1 MILYTKSEACGILKI
16 SPRTLERI
24 MGNGELVFYRIG
36 GSIRIDGDDLDRFIA
51 AQKVHVQPVSR
62 PCTDKR
68 TKRGQKAKKPERFQ
82 YVPGMK
88 VVG

>member
-1 MILYTKSEACGILKI
+1 MFFYTKSEACEMLKI

-24 MGNGELVFYRIG
+24 MGNGDLVFYRIG
-36 GSIRIDGDDLDRFIA
+36 GSIRIDADDLDRFIA

-62 PCTDKR
+62 TCTDRR
-68 TKRGQKAKKPERFQ
+68 TKRGQKTKNPERIQ